1 VPAPAFSGSDA
12 DLLWLAQQFLFSVKQ
27 QCAEKRNMGPYR
39 GVRSVL
45 QDFAALTDAER
56 LDTARVMNTR
66 RRINEHLCADSLP
79 VGTWRRE
86 YDHMEQQLGLIL
98 GGRGRTGQQA
108 FDVLNGQ
115 YNNTANNTSLSNVM
129 SSTATGPEM
138 NHANV
143 LEVNRAVTSQ
153 GFY

>member
-1 VPAPAFSGSDA
+1 MPALFAIR
-12 DLLWLAQQFLFSVKQ
+12 AQAL
-27 QCAEKRNMGPYR
+27 G
-39 GVRSVL
+39 GVRVGVTL
-45 QDFAALTDAER
+45 
-56 LDTARVMNTR
+56 
-66 RRINEHLCADSLP
+66 SL
-79 VGTWRRE
+79 
-86 YDHMEQQLGLIL
+86 
-98 GGRGRTGQQA
+98 QQA
-108 FDVLNGQ
+108 FDGLNGQ